1 MAEGGGRRDNR
12 DKNQQGLSCSCC
24 LLLEISTPTWKRTRK
39 RKRELDS
46 SFIRPETEGWLMIE
60 RRQQRRGSSYSR
72 THGKQKR
79 TRRWRWSRK
88 QKGIVTHGR
97 VLSTAP
103 HTHTN
108 DAKRE
113 NSLPCFSS
121 FAWRPTHAH
130 VCVCIFVYYTFRVY
144 FASMNVC
151 VYNLPPSSREVEN
164 RLFVI
169 RRRSQ

>member
-103 HTHTN
+103 HTHTHKRCKERKQSAVFFLLRLTT
-108 DAKRE
+108 DAR
-113 NSLPCFSS
+113 PC
-121 FAWRPTHAH
+121 
-130 VCVCIFVYYTFRVY
+130 
-144 FASMNVC
+144 VC
-151 VYNLPPSSREVEN
+151 VYICILCVQGLFCYYERLRLQFTAVESWG
-164 RLFVI
+164 RK
-169 RRRSQ
+169 